1 MADKLRI
8 AILGCGAITK
18 SRHLPAVLAH
28 PDVRLD
34 ALVDID
40 LERAAA
46 LARLNNVQCRVTP
59 DYRSVLGEVDA
70 IINALPNHL
79 HAPVVI
85 DTLNAGMHVLCEKPL
100 AITSADARACCE
112 LAAQKNLVLAV
123 GMNRRF
129 QPGTLILR
137 SVLEEGL
144 LGKLQGYDCQY
155 GGSYDWE
162 TTSGFYFSKTKAG
175 GGVLIDYGVHLLD
188 TLVDWF
194 GPVVSIDYQD
204 DDWGGG
210 IEANAILELHHQGNY
225 GDIRGVMRL
234 SRTYELPNRLIVQGS
249 DCWSESPAA
258 DTDVVLV
265 HRHLAGQDVT
275 MTVRRPEPNL
285 GFRSNSFYKQLE
297 NFVRS
302 VQGIEPPVVD
312 GWQALSI
319 IELIEQCY
327 AHRRR
332 IPEPWSEPS
341 DARAE
346 VSS

>member
-1 MADKLRI
+1 MGERLRI

-28 PDVRLD
+28 PDVQLA
-34 ALVDID
+34 ALVDTD
-40 LERAAA
+40 VERAMS
-46 LARLNNVQCRVTP
+46 LARTHHAQCRITA
-59 DYRSVLGEVDA
+59 DYQSVLGEVDA
-70 IINALPNHL
+70 IINAVPNHL
-79 HAPVVI
+79 HAPVII
-85 DTLNAGMHVLCEKPL
+85 DALNAGVHVLCEKPL
-100 AITSADARACCE
+100 TTTSADARACCE

-137 SVLEEGL
+137 SILEDGL
-144 LGKLQGYDCQY
+144 LGSLQGYDCQY

-162 TTSGFYFSKTKAG
+162 TTSGFYFSKAEAG

-194 GPVVSIDYQD
+194 GPVVNLEYQD

-210 IEANAILELHHQGNY
+210 IEANAIVDLHHRGNY
-225 GDIRGVMRL
+225 GDVHGLMRL
-234 SRTYELPNRLIVQGS
+234 SRTHELPNRLLVKGS
-249 DCWSESPAA
+249 ECWSESPAS

-265 HRHLAGQDVT
+265 HRRLAGSDVT
-275 MTVRRPEPNL
+275 MTLRRPEPDL

-297 NFVRS
+297 NFVRG
-302 VQGIEPPVVD
+302 VQGSEPPVVD
-312 GWQALSI
+312 GWHALSVI
-319 IELIEQCY
+319 QLIEQCY
-327 AHRRR
+327 ANRRR
-332 IPEPWSEPS
+332 IPEPWSDLA
-341 DARAE
+341 DARSE

>member
-1 MADKLRI
+1 MAEKLRI

-18 SRHLPAVLAH
+18 SRHFPAVLAY
-28 PDVRLD
+28 PDVQLS

-40 LERAAA
+40 IKRAAA
-46 LARLNNVQCRVTP
+46 LAQASNVQCRVTA

-79 HAPVVI
+79 HAPIII
-85 DTLNAGMHVLCEKPL
+85 DALNAGVHVLCEKPL
-100 AITSADARACCE
+100 ATTSVDARACCE

-144 LGKLQGYDCQY
+144 LGTLQGYDCQY

-194 GPVVSIDYQD
+194 GPVVSVDYQD

-210 IEANAILELHHQGNY
+210 IEANAVLDLHHRGKY
-225 GDIRGVMRL
+225 GDIHGLMRL
-234 SRTYELPNRLIVQGS
+234 SRTHELPNRLLVHGS
-249 DCWSESPAA
+249 DCWSESPAS
-258 DTDVVLV
+258 DTDVVLI
-265 HRHLAGQDVT
+265 HRRLAGQDVI
-275 MTVRRPEPNL
+275 MTLRRPQPNL

-302 VQGIEPPVVD
+302 IRGVEPPLVD

-332 IPEPWSEPS
+332 IPEPWSEPV
-341 DARAE
+341 DARTG